1 MIDHLPLTMAAK
13 SDGLSGPC
21 PPNADPGALALSVVL
36 PADPAAAEAAVGPA
50 GPARSDK
57 AEGGAHGAHGAHGAG
72 PGGCCGCCAPR
83 SGLPPSPVP
92 YSAADLAWGLC
103 GLLTLLLDS
112 GTDAWLSA
120 EYLASR
126 QYWWFGLTLFFA
138 LAPSL
143 VVQAFSLRWFAQD
156 FRLGATG
163 SATAA
168 GRCGTVPGADGA
180 ATGPAV
186 AVAAGGG
193 EAVGTAAPPPPPP
206 LTTAAAAGS
215 AGTASAGERCYRGL
229 VWVFQSVVH
238 LLQLGLAWRY
248 VSVAYLGVRSRG
260 EAPCRRR
267 LRWALLYASADAS
280 MLRLLL
286 AFLQSA
292 PQLVL
297 QLCVM
302 VQRSRATLVPGV
314 CVCSSLAS
322 LAWSVAAYHKTLRD
336 SRDDKRPLG
345 YRAAAAVALWHLLTA
360 ASRALAFAL
369 FASVFQLYFGVF
381 LVLHWCLVT
390 FWVVHAG
397 TEFCASKWEEI
408 LCDLVAGVAG
418 TFCWVSVKGGPS
430 RCRLAAFHA
439 LALAENA
446 ALALLWWF
454 YRDRRLTDAYAAPAL
469 AIVFGSF
476 AAGLGFML
484 AYYGCLHPSRP
495 CAAGRAGDAG
505 EKGKCAAAAGDD
517 GGVGEPARADCCLC
531 CCNGGGSA
539 GARTGSSASPAPA
552 NGSAVGAPNPRAA
565 PQTPQSNASARAGT
579 GATTT
584 PVLTRAG
591 GAPPAVGPAG
601 PAGGAAGPTMTASGP
616 APEQTLLVLL
626 DTCGSAGPIFQ
637 VRAAS
642 RPPSAYWPVLHGASG
657 VGVGMGAGGGV
668 SVSGVGGS
676 GSPHTP
682 SRRAGHGGGRG
693 PSRSGPVIRIDMP
706 RRRYP
711 AWDAHVVDRRLR
723 RSIRVLERATPGVV
737 AVRYQGDAAAYEL
750 AEYETTV

>member
-1 MIDHLPLTMAAK
+1 MAAK

-495 CAAGRAGDAG
+495 CAAGRA
-505 EKGKCAAAAGDD
+505 
-517 GGVGEPARADCCLC
+517 
-531 CCNGGGSA
+531 
-539 GARTGSSASPAPA
+539 
-552 NGSAVGAPNPRAA
+552 
-565 PQTPQSNASARAGT
+565 AGT

-601 PAGGAAGPTMTASGP
+601 LAGGAAGPTMTASGP

-637 VRAAS
+637 VRAA
-642 RPPSAYWPVLHGASG
+642 
-657 VGVGMGAGGGV
+657 
-668 SVSGVGGS
+668 

>member
-13 SDGLSGPC
+13 SDGLAVPC
-21 PPNADPGALALSVVL
+21 PPNTDPGALALSVVL
-36 PADPAAAEAAVGPA
+36 PADPAAAEAAA
-50 GPARSDK
+50 GPAPARTDK
-57 AEGGAHGAHGAHGAG
+57 AEGGAHGAHGAG
-72 PGGCCGCCAPR
+72 PAGCCGCCAPR

-103 GLLTLLLDS
+103 GLLTLLLDA

-168 GRCGTVPGADGA
+168 TAGRCG
-180 ATGPAV
+180 
-186 AVAAGGG
+186 
-193 EAVGTAAPPPPPP
+193 APPPPPP
-206 LTTAAAAGS
+206 LTTASAS

-267 LRWALLYASADAS
+267 LRWALLYATADAS

-336 SRDDKRPLG
+336 SRDDKLPLG

-469 AIVFGSF
+469 ALVFGSF

-505 EKGKCAAAAGDD
+505 EKGKCAAAADD
-517 GGVGEPARADCCLC
+517 GGVAEPARTNCCLC
-531 CCNGGGSA
+531 CRDSGGGGA
-539 GARTGSSASPAPA
+539 GARPGSSASPVPA

-601 PAGGAAGPTMTASGP
+601 P
-616 APEQTLLVLL
+616 TLLVLL

-657 VGVGMGAGGGV
+657 VGVGVGAGGGV
-668 SVSGVGGS
+668 SVSGVGGG